1 MTRESISMG
10 ASLRLLP
17 VNLQRPRLNGYESY
31 GWDIFVSNTSCK
43 VECASKTCMVS
54 RSKETVLVPTAA

>member
-31 GWDIFVSNTSCK
+31 GWDIFVSI
-43 VECASKTCMVS
+43 
-54 RSKETVLVPTAA
+54 PTAA